1 MSRINGRRST
11 LFIICTGIQRV
22 TIQLGNLFPFIF
34 VKFQRLSLSLTR
46 QLVWLNSFLNMASDL
61 AAPSQAPMRRRHQSR
76 MGIHIQLKGSVVAHT
91 LSWLLG
97 ALQAFWPPSGWPL
110 ADLWPT
116 FGRLAMY
123 EPQGPL
129 EVINPRRSTAS
140 CCHRSYSLAM

>member
-1 MSRINGRRST
+1 MKNHRRVSSIMSRINGRRST

-46 QLVWLNSFLNMASDL
+46 QLVGLNLFFNMASDL

-97 ALQAFWPPSGWPL
+97 SLQAF
-110 ADLWPT
+110 WPT
-116 FGRLAMY
+116 FGRLAKY